1 MLYKMCVLMKEHVY
15 IYNHKEKELGLALI
29 CKTINIVQLLAN
41 SLCQP

>member
-15 IYNHKEKELGLALI
+15 NHKGKELRLALI
-29 CKTINIVQLLAN
+29 CKTTYIVQLLAS